1 MNDTAVKERLG
12 VMPYQLLPI
21 FTLLDLVQVSSSRNT
36 VSCTLPVSRY
46 VASSRSGIGFA
57 PVFLGVHVVLCTT
70 MATKTISLDEE
81 AYERLR
87 ARKKAGESFSETVK
101 RLAGERSWNEVTD
114 ILSEDEAADLE
125 TAIEEG
131 RTKSRER
138 SDRLTAELDKAVID
152 ETSE

>member
-1 MNDTAVKERLG
+1 
-12 VMPYQLLPI
+12 
-21 FTLLDLVQVSSSRNT
+21 
-36 VSCTLPVSRY
+36 
-46 VASSRSGIGFA
+46 
-57 PVFLGVHVVLCTT
+57 

-87 ARKKAGESFSETVK
+87 ARKKEGESFSETVK
-101 RLAGERSWNEVTD
+101 RLAGERSWNEVTG

-125 TAIEEG
+125 TAIKEG

-138 SDRLTAELDKAVID
+138 SDRLTAELDEAVID